1 MWVWQRGVNMQCRVG
16 HDPEPVSSFL
26 CFCTTEAGF
35 VLLLVKDA

>member
-1 MWVWQRGVNMQCRVG
+1 MQCRVG